1 MTTKTKLIDVQI
13 VSPNG
18 LVYANTA
25 TKCQVQSVRGGLTI
39 LPNHIAM
46 MTALDISPV
55 IVTTG
60 DPQAPEDYIAI
71 NGGLLEVRDN
81 ELTII
86 ANMAIRA
93 SDINDAAIQME
104 KTMAEDAMNQAK
116 IDHDIRAYQMAEL
129 DLKKA
134 LNQLDVIKHHRHQ

>member
-1 MTTKTKLIDVQI
+1 MSQTNKSLQVQI

-18 LVYANTA
+18 LVYNEEAL
-25 TKCQVQSVRGGLTI
+25 KVHVQSVGGGRTI
-39 LPNHIAM
+39 LPDHIAM

-55 IVTTG
+55 IVTTFN
-60 DPQAPEDYIAI
+60 QETPEDYIAI

-81 ELTII
+81 EVNII

-93 SDINDAAIQME
+93 RDIDDARTSME
-104 KTMAEDAMNQAK
+104 KTLAEDAMKQAEINQ
-116 IDHDIRAYQMAEL
+116 DIRAYQMAEL

-134 LNQLDVIKHHRHQ
+134 LNQLDVMKHRHR